1 MSLIILCT
9 KLIPAAKRM
18 ALTSIKM
25 VPVLFALAMLLALA
39 LPRTAQGAT
48 DADVLL
54 AKEAA
59 QRGQWKKLD
68 ELRPRFAGH
77 LLEAYPTYWLLSGS
91 VDRADPGEVRAFLD
105 RWPRTPLAEGLRRE
119 WVKALG
125 AARSWDLFRE
135 QLPLVVGDDTQIA
148 CYSLQERIE
157 RGDVEARAEARTLF
171 LTGRETPSACGSL
184 FATLA
189 AGGTITEEDAWQR
202 LYKLLAATNVKE
214 VKDTNGLLSRTHR
227 LNEKQLD
234 HAAADPGKFLAHE
247 KTSTLLRSQ
256 RALAFFAVAKL
267 ARSRPDEAAE
277 RLEAL
282 APRLGPDLTKAAWGQ
297 VAWQAALSHHP
308 RALDWFALAGDTPLV
323 TQQIAWRARA
333 ALRAGDWK
341 QVLASIQ
348 AMTPEEARDASW
360 RYWRARAL
368 RNLGETEAA
377 ASLMRSVANEMGFYG
392 LLAAD
397 ELGTPQLPDWTAWK
411 PQAEDFARVRA
422 MPGIQR
428 ALALYRVGLDPDAL
442 REWLWAIRSL
452 DDRDLLT
459 AAEIARLAGVKDRAI
474 NTADRTVQLHD
485 FDQRYPVLHRDA
497 LEASAREWAVDQ
509 AMVYSL
515 IRQES
520 RFVPEARSR
529 VGAMGL
535 MQLMPETAKW
545 VARQI
550 QLQPFNVDMLAAPEV
565 NIRMGTYYYRRVL
578 TALGHPILAT
588 AAYNAGPGR
597 ARRWRDERPLEGAIY
612 AETIPFNE
620 TRDYVK
626 KVFAN
631 AWFYRHRLT
640 GQAPR
645 MRELLGQVPGRTGEA
660 PDPVAAAGI
669 P

>member
-1 MSLIILCT
+1 
-9 KLIPAAKRM
+9 M
-18 ALTSIKM
+18 ALTPIKM
-25 VPVLFALAMLLALA
+25 GNALFALAAAIAVA
-39 LPRTAQGAT
+39 LPVVARAANDT
-48 DADVLL
+48 DVLL

-77 LLEAYPTYWLLSGS
+77 LLEPYPTYWLLAGS
-91 VDRADPGEVRAFLD
+91 VERADPAEVRAFLE
-105 RWPRTPLAEGLRRE
+105 RWPRTPLAESLRRE

-125 AARSWDLFRE
+125 AARSWEAFRA
-135 QLPLVVGDDTQIA
+135 QLPLVAGDDAAVA
-148 CYSLQERIE
+148 CYSFQERLE
-157 RGDVEARAEARTLF
+157 RGDGEASAEARVLFGSGRDTPTACDTLF
-171 LTGRETPSACGSL
+171 TALVASGKIS
-184 FATLA
+184 
-189 AGGTITEEDAWQR
+189 EDDVWQR
-202 LYKLLAATNVKE
+202 LHKLLGAANLKEAKETNA
-214 VKDTNGLLSRTHR
+214 LLPKSHR

-234 HAAADPGKFLAHE
+234 RAASEPGKFLAQE
-247 KTSTLLRSQ
+247 KSGTLLRPQ
-256 RALAFFAVAKL
+256 RAIAFFAVAKL
-267 ARSRPDEAAE
+267 ARARPDEAAE
-277 RLEAL
+277 RLEMI
-282 APRLGPDLTKAAWGQ
+282 APRLGTELTKAAWGQ

-308 RALDWFALAGDTPLV
+308 RALDWYALAGDTPLADAQV
-323 TQQIAWRARA
+323 AWRARA

-341 QVLASIQ
+341 QVLAAIQ
-348 AMTPEEARDASW
+348 AMPPEEARESTW

-368 RNLGETEAA
+368 RALGEAEAA
-377 ASLMRSVANEMGFYG
+377 NALMRGLAHELNFYG

-397 ELGTPQLPDWTAWK
+397 EVGLPPEPEWTGWRPEA
-411 PQAEDFARVRA
+411 QDFERVRS
-422 MPGIQR
+422 MIGIQR
-428 ALALYRVGLDPDAL
+428 ALALYRVGLDGEAL
-442 REWLWAIRSL
+442 REWLWAVRGL

-459 AAEIARLAGVKDRAI
+459 AAELARLANVKDRAI

-485 FDQRYPVLHRDA
+485 FSQRYPVPHRDA
-497 LEASAREWAVDQ
+497 LEASAREWARDE
-509 AMVYSL
+509 AIVYSL

-529 VGAMGL
+529 AGAMGL
-535 MQLMPETAKW
+535 MQIMPATAKW

-550 QLQPFNVDMLAAPEV
+550 AVQPFKVDMLAVPEL

-640 GQAPR
+640 GQKSS
-645 MRELLGQVPGRTGEA
+645 MRELLGQVPGRNGDVS
-660 PDPVAAAGI
+660 DPMAANL

>member
-1 MSLIILCT
+1 
-9 KLIPAAKRM
+9 M

-25 VPVLFALAMLLALA
+25 GPVLFALAAMAALA
-39 LPRTAQGAT
+39 MPPAARAAT

-68 ELRPRFAGH
+68 ELRPRFVGH
-77 LLEAYPTYWLLSGS
+77 LLEPYPTYWLLSGS
-91 VDRADPGEVRAFLD
+91 VDRADPNEVRAFLD

-125 AARSWDLFRE
+125 ASRSWDAFRE
-135 QLPLVVGDDTQIA
+135 QLPLVVGDDTEIA
-148 CYSLQERIE
+148 CYSFQERLE
-157 RGDVEARAEARTLF
+157 RGDGEARAEARTLF
-171 LTGRETPSACGSL
+171 LTGRETPNACDALFASLAADGSL
-184 FATLA
+184 
-189 AGGTITEEDAWQR
+189 TEEDAWQR
-202 LYKLLAATNVKE
+202 LYKLLAATNLKE
-214 VKDTNGLLSRTHR
+214 AKETNALLPKAHR
-227 LNEKQLD
+227 VYEKLLD
-234 HAAADPGKFLAHE
+234 RAAADPAKFLASE
-247 KTSTLLRSQ
+247 KSTTLLRSQ

-267 ARSRPDEAAE
+267 ARSRPEEAAE
-277 RLEAL
+277 RLEPL
-282 APRLGPDLTKAAWGQ
+282 ASRLGPDLTKAAWGQ
-297 VAWQAALSHHP
+297 IAWQGALSHHP
-308 RALDWFALAGDTPLV
+308 RALEWYALAGDTPLNAV
-323 TQQIAWRARA
+323 QIAWRARA

-341 QVLASIQ
+341 QVLAAIQ
-348 AMTPEEARDASW
+348 AMSPEEARDASW

-377 ASLMRSVANEMGFYG
+377 AGLMRSVSHELGFYG

-397 ELGTPQLPDWTAWK
+397 DLGAPQLPDWTSWK
-411 PQAEDFARVRA
+411 PQPEEFARVRA

-428 ALALYRVGLDPDAL
+428 ALALYRVGLDPEGL
-442 REWLWAIRSL
+442 REWLWAIRGL

-459 AAEIARLAGVKDRAI
+459 AAEIARLSSVKDRAI

-485 FDQRYPVLHRDA
+485 FNQRYPVPHRDA
-497 LEASAREWAVDQ
+497 LDAAAREWALDE

-529 VGAMGL
+529 AGAMGL
-535 MQLMPETAKW
+535 MQIMPSTAKW

-550 QLQPFNVDMLAAPEV
+550 QLQPFRMDMLAVPEV

-640 GQAPR
+640 GQAPS
-645 MRELLGQVPGRTGEA
+645 MREMLGQVPGSNGEA
-660 PDPVAAAGI
+660 PDPVAAATSI